1 MKQYAI
7 LANPGHNRIY
17 FDTAMSIA
25 FSELSAIT
33 GAYDIELLEI
43 GESEIGLPACICF
56 RTENELTQEVIKA
69 IGTSSIYYAL
79 FEIVEGGLLKPIKV
93 EDFTTFPE
101 SMTQILKYNGKT
113 NEQFTRLMVNL
124 AISACKTGSKQP
136 KLLDPMCGKGTT
148 LYEGL
153 IRGLDV
159 VGVEIDAKWVNEI
172 ETFIVRFMKTG
183 KYKHRIQTSKI
194 AGPNGK
200 KMADSFTL
208 TAAVD
213 KNDFLNGDFQ
223 TMQLYSADTRSINL
237 FLKKK
242 SCDMI
247 VSDLP
252 YGVQHGS
259 KSQGISNMDR
269 SPLWLLQ
276 VALVG
281 WHNALKTKGSIVLSF
296 NEFTMKRE
304 ELAKLMEEKGFKV
317 LDEEPY
323 INYLH
328 RVDQSINR
336 NIIVAVK
343 A

>member
-1 MKQYAI
+1 MNQYAI

-17 FDTAMSIA
+17 FDTAISIA
-25 FSELSAIT
+25 CSELKAIAL
-33 GAYDIELLEI
+33 AYDIEFTEI
-43 GESEIGLPACICF
+43 GEGDLGLPACICF
-56 RTENELTQEVIKA
+56 RTEKPLTEEALKA
-69 IGTSSIYYAL
+69 IGASSIYYAI
-79 FEIVEGGLLKPIKV
+79 FEVVEGGLLRAIAP
-93 EDFTTFPE
+93 EDFKTFPE
-101 SMTQILKYNGKT
+101 SMTQILKYTGKT

-124 AISACKTGSKQP
+124 AISACKTKTPTP

-153 IRGLDV
+153 IRGFDV
-159 VGVEIDAKWVNEI
+159 TGIEVDEKWVHEI

-183 KYKHRIQTSKI
+183 KYKHRIQTAKI
-194 AGPNGK
+194 PGPNGK
-200 KMADSFTL
+200 KMANSFTL
-208 TAAVD
+208 TAAV
-213 KNDFLNGDFQ
+213 KKEDFLAGDYQ
-223 TMQLYSADTRSINL
+223 TMQLYGADTRKADL
-237 FLKKK
+237 LLKKK
-242 SCDMI
+242 SVDMI

-252 YGVQHGS
+252 YGVQHGT
-259 KSQGISNMDR
+259 KNNDAKDR

-276 VALVG
+276 VALPA

-304 ELAKLMEEKGFKV
+304 DLAALMEEKGFVV
-317 LDEEPY
+317 LDDEPY

-336 NIIVAVK
+336 NIIVGVK

>member
-1 MKQYAI
+1 MNQYAI

-17 FDTAMSIA
+17 FDAAMSIA
-25 FSELSAIT
+25 YSELKAIT
-33 GAYDIELLEI
+33 SGYEIELMEVEE
-43 GESEIGLPACICF
+43 GNIGLPACICF
-56 RTENELTQEVIKA
+56 KTKEPLTAEILKA

-79 FEIVEGGLLKPIKV
+79 FEIVEGGLLKPISP
-93 EDFTTFPE
+93 EDFKTFPE
-101 SMTQILKYNGKT
+101 SMTQILRYNGKT

-124 AISACKTGSKQP
+124 AVSACETKAP
-136 KLLDPMCGKGTT
+136 VLKLLDPMCGKGTT

-159 VGVEIDAKWVNEI
+159 VGIEIDEKWVHEI

-183 KYKHRIQTSKI
+183 KYKHRIQTAKI
-194 AGPNGK
+194 PGPNGK

-208 TAAVD
+208 TAAVE
-213 KNDFLNGDFQ
+213 KEDFLNGDFQ
-223 TMQLYSADTRSINL
+223 TMQLYSADTRKSDLI
-237 FLKKK
+237 LKKK
-242 SCDMI
+242 SCDII

-259 KSQGISNMDR
+259 KNQGVSNMER
-269 SPLWLLQ
+269 NPLWLLQ
-276 VALVG
+276 SALPA
-281 WHNALKTKGSIVLSF
+281 WHTALKAKGSIVLSF

-304 ELAKLMEEKGFKV
+304 DLAVLMEEKGFKV

-323 INYLH
+323 NDYLH

-336 NIIVAVK
+336 NLIVAIK

>member
-1 MKQYAI
+1 MNQYAI

-17 FDTAMSIA
+17 FDTAVSIA
-25 FSELSAIT
+25 CSELKAIT
-33 GAYDIELLEI
+33 SVYEIELMEVEE
-43 GESEIGLPACICF
+43 GNIGLPSCICF
-56 RTENELTQEVIKA
+56 KTEAPLTEEAIKA

-79 FEIVEGGLLKPIKV
+79 FEIIEGGLLKPIAPI
-93 EDFTTFPE
+93 DFKTFPE

-124 AISACKTGSKQP
+124 AVSACETKTP
-136 KLLDPMCGKGTT
+136 VLKLLDPMCGKGTT

-153 IRGLDV
+153 IRGFDV
-159 VGVEIDAKWVNEI
+159 TGVEIDEKYVNEI

-183 KYKHRIQTSKI
+183 KYKHRIQTAKI
-194 AGPNGK
+194 PGPNGK
-200 KMADSFTL
+200 KMANSFTL

-213 KNDFLNGDFQ
+213 KADFLKGDFQ
-223 TMQLYSADTRSINL
+223 TLQLYGADTRKTDLI
-237 FLKKK
+237 LKKK
-242 SCDMI
+242 SCDII

-259 KSQGISNMDR
+259 KNQGTSNMDR

-276 VALVG
+276 VALPA
-281 WHNALKTKGSIVLSF
+281 WHTALKTKGSIVLSF

-304 ELAKLMEEKGFKV
+304 DLATLMEEKGFRV

-336 NIIVAVK
+336 NLIVAVK

>member
-1 MKQYAI
+1 MNQYAI

-25 FSELSAIT
+25 CSELQAIT
-33 GAYDIELLEI
+33 LAYDIELMEV
-43 GESEIGLPACICF
+43 GEKEIGLPACICF
-56 RTENELTQEVIKA
+56 KTSEPLTEEVLKA

-79 FEIVEGGLLKPIKV
+79 FEIVDGGLLRTVAPK
-93 EDFTTFPE
+93 DFKTFPE
-101 SMTQILKYNGKT
+101 SMTQILRYTGKT

-124 AISACKTGSKQP
+124 AISACKTKTP
-136 KLLDPMCGKGTT
+136 VLRLLDPMCGKGTT

-159 VGVEIDAKWVNEI
+159 SGIEIDEKWVHEI

-183 KYKHRIQTSKI
+183 KYKHRIQTAKI
-194 AGPNGK
+194 PGPNGK

-208 TAAVD
+208 TAATE
-213 KNDFLNGDFQ
+213 KEDFLAGDFQ
-223 TMQLYSADTRSINL
+223 TMQLYSADTRKAEL
-237 FLKKK
+237 LLKKK
-242 SCDMI
+242 SVDII

-252 YGVQHGS
+252 YGVQHGAKAGS
-259 KSQGISNMDR
+259 VKER
-269 SPLWLLQ
+269 SPLWILQ
-276 VALVG
+276 AALPG
-281 WHNALKTKGSIVLSF
+281 WHSALKTKGSIVLAF
-296 NEFTMKRE
+296 NEFTMRRE
-304 ELAKLMEEKGFKV
+304 ELAALMEEKGFTV
-317 LDEEPY
+317 LDDEPY

-336 NIIVAVK
+336 NIIVAIK

>member
-1 MKQYAI
+1 MNQYAI

-25 FSELSAIT
+25 CSELSAIA
-33 GAYDIELLEI
+33 GAYDIELMNVEEGKL
-43 GESEIGLPACICF
+43 GLPACICF
-56 RTENELTQEVIKA
+56 NTNEPLSEDALKA

-79 FEIVEGGLLKPIKV
+79 FEVVDNGLLRAISPQ
-93 EDFTTFPE
+93 DFKTFPE
-101 SMTQILKYNGKT
+101 SMTQILKYTGKT

-124 AISACKTGSKQP
+124 AVSACKTNSNII
-136 KLLDPMCGKGTT
+136 KLMDPMCGKGTT

-153 IRGLDV
+153 IRGFDV
-159 VGVEIDAKWVNEI
+159 VGVEIDDKWVHEI

-183 KYKHRIQTSKI
+183 KYKHRIQTAKI
-194 AGPNGK
+194 PGPNGK

-208 TAAVD
+208 TAAVE
-213 KNDFLNGDFQ
+213 KEDFLAGNYQ
-223 TMQLYSADTRSINL
+223 TMQLYSADTRKVDSL
-237 FLKKK
+237 VKKK
-242 SCDMI
+242 SVDII

-252 YGVQHGS
+252 YGVQHGTKNENS
-259 KSQGISNMDR
+259 KDR
-269 SPLWLLQ
+269 SPLWVLQ
-276 VALVG
+276 MALPA
-281 WHNALKTKGSIVLSF
+281 WHSALKTKGAIVLSF

-304 ELAKLMEEKGFKV
+304 DLARLMEEKGFEV
-317 LDEEPY
+317 LDNEPY